1 MITFM
6 WLLCLNFPGVK
17 HMVKLMRKPS
27 GKVKMRLKVGLMQ
40 TPHREIQYPLL
51 EYWLVSSFNVTRG
64 VSMSSKYERYSMDI
78 QWRVKD
84 EMYQVTVPELPGC
97 MADGATREEA
107 VQNAKKA
114 IKRWIDAQEVAG
126 KPIPA
131 PSLYDSSF

>member
-1 MITFM
+1 
-6 WLLCLNFPGVK
+6 
-17 HMVKLMRKPS
+17 
-27 GKVKMRLKVGLMQ
+27 
-40 TPHREIQYPLL
+40 
-51 EYWLVSSFNVTRG
+51 
-64 VSMSSKYERYSMDI
+64 MSSKYEHYSMDI

-97 MADGATREEA
+97 MADGTTREEA

-114 IKRWIDAQEVAG
+114 IKRWIDAQEATG